1 MVGTCCTN
9 NTAGYSVDVFSPPIE
24 GTVASS
30 VIQPYSSDCLQIG
43 GRKTRRRRRRSKR
56 TRKSQ
61 RGGKSCKSNRS
72 RRSKGW

>member
-1 MVGTCCTN
+1 MVVGTCCTN

-43 GRKTRRRRRRSKR
+43 GRKTRRSRRRSKK

-61 RGGKSCKSNRS
+61 RGGGRCGNKVGGNYK
-72 RRSKGW
+72 